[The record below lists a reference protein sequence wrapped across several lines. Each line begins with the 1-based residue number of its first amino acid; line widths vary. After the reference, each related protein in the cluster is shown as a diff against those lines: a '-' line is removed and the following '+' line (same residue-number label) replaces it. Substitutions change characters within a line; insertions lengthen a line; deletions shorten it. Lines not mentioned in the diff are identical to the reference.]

1 MDRWDPPHV
10 IHSQVVSVCQSF
22 RPVAPF
28 IFLAKVPFYLF
39 FFNTER
45 GVAM

>member
-1 MDRWDPPHV
+1 MWLDGTRPMLFAD
-10 IHSQVVSVCQSF
+10 QVVSVCQSF

-28 IFLAKVPFYLF
+28 SFLQKYY

-45 GVAM
+45 GVAI